1 LKAPEGGLFE
11 HGQGLIHMP
20 GLDRVFNIED
30 LRTMARK
37 KLPSP
42 LFNYIDGGSDDESN
56 VHGNTKAYD
65 SVKLVPEYLIDV
77 SKIDLSTKVLGREI
91 SMPLFLAPT
100 GMTRL
105 FHHDG
110 EFAVSRAAAEAGTYY
125 SLSTVSSTSI
135 EDVALAGD
143 GPKCFQIY
151 VMKDR
156 SLTREF
162 IQRCKDAKYDSLA
175 LTVDIPV
182 ASNRER
188 ELRYGFSMPPKL
200 NLAGIAGFA
209 ARPGWVYNALTHP
222 KAILANVAH
231 KIPEGSSQSTSLI
244 EYITNQFDP
253 SVTWDDLEWMVSEWG
268 GPFAIKGILS
278 ASVARKAVIC
288 GVSAIMVS
296 NHGGRQLDG
305 TLSAFEALGP
315 IVDEVGGE
323 CEIICDGGIR
333 RGTHVLKAL
342 ARGATACSMGR
353 PYLFGLAAGG
363 QAGVSKTL
371 ELLRTEI
378 ERDMGLLGCR
388 SIGEVGGKHIS

>member
-1 LKAPEGGLFE
+1 MLDKAL
-11 HGQGLIHMP
+11 
-20 GLDRVFNIED
+20 NIED
-30 LRTMARK
+30 LRKIARR
-37 KLPSP
+37 KLPKP

-56 VHGNTKAYD
+56 VQGNAHAYD
-65 SVKLVPEYLIDV
+65 AVKLVPEYLIDV
-77 SKIDLSTKVLGREI
+77 ANIDLSTSLLGREI
-91 SMPLFLAPT
+91 SMPLFLGPT

-105 FHHDG
+105 FHHEG
-110 EFAVSRAAAEAGTYY
+110 ESAVASAAAAAGTYY
-125 SLSTVSSTSI
+125 ALSTVGATSI
-135 EDVALAGD
+135 EDVAAVSS

-156 SLTREF
+156 GLTREF
-162 IQRCKDAKYDSLA
+162 IQRCKDAEFDALM

-188 ELRYGFSMPPKL
+188 ELRYGFTMPPKL
-200 NLAGIAGFA
+200 NFAGIMGFA
-209 ARPGWVYNALTHP
+209 ARPGWVYRALTHP
-222 KAILANVAH
+222 KPKLANVAH
-231 KIPEGSSQSTSLI
+231 KIPQGSSQSTSLMK
-244 EYITNQFDP
+244 YIADQFDP
-253 SVTWDDLEWMVSEWG
+253 SVTWTDLEWMISEWG

-278 ASVARKAVIC
+278 PADARKAVNS
-288 GVSAIMVS
+288 GVTAISVS

-305 TLSAFEALGP
+305 ALSAFEALGP
-315 IVDEVGGE
+315 IVDEVAGE

-363 QAGVSKTL
+363 QAGVARAL
-371 ELLRTEI
+371 ELLRAEI

-388 SIGEVGGKHIS
+388 NISEINSKHIT

>member
-1 LKAPEGGLFE
+1 
-11 HGQGLIHMP
+11 MSR
-20 GLDRVFNIED
+20 LDRVFNIED
-30 LRTMARK
+30 LRKIARK
-37 KLPSP
+37 KLPKP
-42 LFNYIDGGSDDESN
+42 LFNYIDGGADDEIN
-56 VHGNTKAYD
+56 VLGNARAFD
-65 SVKLVPEYLIDV
+65 SVRLVPEYLVDMA
-77 SKIDLSTKVLGREI
+77 KIDTTTKVLGREI

-110 EFAVSRAAAEAGTYY
+110 ETAVSKAAAAAGTYY
-125 SLSTVSSTSI
+125 SLSTVGATSI
-135 EDVALAGD
+135 EDVAAACS

-162 IQRCKDAKYDSLA
+162 IQRCKDAKYDALT

-182 ASNRER
+182 AGNRER

-200 NLAGIAGFA
+200 NLAGIIGFA
-209 ARPGWVYNALTHP
+209 ARPGWVYRALTHP

-244 EYITNQFDP
+244 EYIASQFDP
-253 SVTWDDLEWMVSEWG
+253 SVTWDDLEWMIAEWG

-278 ASVARKAVIC
+278 PADARRAVDR
-288 GVSAIMVS
+288 GVTAIMVS
-296 NHGGRQLDG
+296 NHGGRQLDA
-305 TLSAFEALGP
+305 TLSAFDALGP
-315 IVDEVGGE
+315 ILDEVGGE
-323 CEIICDGGIR
+323 CEVICDGGIR

-353 PYLFGLAAGG
+353 PYLFGLAAAG
-363 QAGVSKTL
+363 QAGVAKAI
-371 ELLRTEI
+371 ELLRAEI
-378 ERDMGLLGCR
+378 VRGMGLIGCKNVGE
-388 SIGEVGGKHIS
+388 IGPKHIV

>member
-1 LKAPEGGLFE
+1 
-11 HGQGLIHMP
+11 MSS
-20 GLDRVFNIED
+20 LDKVLNIED
-30 LRTMARK
+30 LRKIARR
-37 KLPSP
+37 KLPKP
-42 LFNYIDGGSDDESN
+42 LFNYIDGGADDESN
-56 VHGNTKAYD
+56 VRGNTRAFD
-65 SVKLVPEYLIDV
+65 STRLVPEYLVDVADIDT
-77 SKIDLSTKVLGREI
+77 STTVLGREI

-110 EFAVSRAAAEAGTYY
+110 ETAVSRAAAKAGTYY
-125 SLSTVSSTSI
+125 SLSTVGATSI
-135 EDVALAGD
+135 EDVAAVCD

-162 IQRCKDAKYDSLA
+162 IQRCKDAKYDSLT

-182 ASNRER
+182 AGNRER

-209 ARPGWVYNALTHP
+209 ARPGWVYRALTHP
-222 KAILANVAH
+222 KAILANVSH

-244 EYITNQFDP
+244 EYIASQFDP

-278 ASVARKAVIC
+278 PSDARKAVDR

-305 TLSAFEALGP
+305 ALSAFDALGP

-323 CEIICDGGIR
+323 CEVICDGGIR

-353 PYLFGLAAGG
+353 PYLYGLAAGG
-363 QAGVSKTL
+363 QAGVSKAV
-371 ELLRTEI
+371 ELLRAEI
-378 ERDMGLLGCR
+378 IRGMGLIGCR
-388 SIGEVGGKHIS
+388 NISEISEKHIV

>member
-1 LKAPEGGLFE
+1 VPS
-11 HGQGLIHMP
+11 
-20 GLDRVFNIED
+20 LDKVFNIED
-30 LRTMARK
+30 LRKIARK
-37 KLPSP
+37 KLPKP
-42 LFNYIDGGSDDESN
+42 LFNYIDGGADDETN
-56 VHGNTKAYD
+56 VCGNTHAFD
-65 SVKLVPEYLIDV
+65 SARLVPEYLVDV
-77 SKIDLSTKVLGREI
+77 AEINTATTVLGREI

-110 EFAVSRAAAEAGTYY
+110 ETAVSKAAAAAGTYY
-125 SLSTVSSTSI
+125 SLSTVGATSI
-135 EDVALAGD
+135 EDVAAACD

-162 IQRCKDAKYDSLA
+162 IQRCKDANYDSLT

-182 ASNRER
+182 AGNRER

-209 ARPGWVYNALTHP
+209 ARPGWVYRALTHP

-244 EYITNQFDP
+244 EYIASQFDP
-253 SVTWDDLEWMVSEWG
+253 SVTWKDLEWMVSEWG
-268 GPFAIKGILS
+268 GPFAIKGLLS
-278 ASVARKAVIC
+278 PADARKAVDR
-288 GVSAIMVS
+288 GVTAIMVS

-305 TLSAFEALGP
+305 ALSAFDALGP

-353 PYLFGLAAGG
+353 PYLYGLAAGG
-363 QAGVSKTL
+363 QAGVSKAV
-371 ELLRTEI
+371 ELLRAEI
-378 ERDMGLLGCR
+378 VRGMGLIGCR
-388 SIGEVGGKHIS
+388 KVSEINEKHIV

>member
-1 LKAPEGGLFE
+1 
-11 HGQGLIHMP
+11 MSR
-20 GLDRVFNIED
+20 LDSVFNIED
-30 LRTMARK
+30 LRKIARK
-37 KLPSP
+37 KLPKP
-42 LFNYIDGGSDDESN
+42 LFNYIDGGSDDEIN
-56 VHGNTKAYD
+56 VLGNAKAFD
-65 SVKLVPEYLIDV
+65 RVQLLPEYLVDMAHIDTT
-77 SKIDLSTKVLGREI
+77 TKVLGREI

-105 FHHDG
+105 FHPDG
-110 EFAVSRAAAEAGTYY
+110 ETAVSKAAAAAGTYY
-125 SLSTVSSTSI
+125 SLSTVGATSI
-135 EDVALAGD
+135 EDVAAACS

-162 IQRCKDAKYDSLA
+162 IQRCKDAKYDALT

-182 ASNRER
+182 AGNRER

-200 NLAGIAGFA
+200 NLAGIVGFA
-209 ARPGWVYNALTHP
+209 ARPGWVYRALTHP

-244 EYITNQFDP
+244 EYIASQFDP
-253 SVTWDDLEWMVSEWG
+253 SVTWDDLEWMIAEWG

-278 ASVARKAVIC
+278 PADARRAVDR
-288 GVSAIMVS
+288 GVTAIMVS

-305 TLSAFEALGP
+305 TLSAFDALGP
-315 IVDEVGGE
+315 ILDEVGGE
-323 CEIICDGGIR
+323 CEVICDGGIR

-353 PYLFGLAAGG
+353 PYLFGLAAAG
-363 QAGVSKTL
+363 QAGVARAI
-371 ELLRTEI
+371 ELLRAEI
-378 ERDMGLLGCR
+378 VRGMGLIGCR
-388 SIGEVGGKHIS
+388 NVAEIGSKHIVQRP

>member
-1 LKAPEGGLFE
+1 MSRVEKAL
-11 HGQGLIHMP
+11 
-20 GLDRVFNIED
+20 NIED
-30 LRTMARK
+30 LRKIARR
-37 KLPSP
+37 KLPAP
-42 LFNYIDGGSDDESN
+42 LFNYIDGGADDETN
-56 VHGNTKAYD
+56 VLGNIHAFD
-65 SVKLVPEYLIDV
+65 SASLVPEYLVDVADID
-77 SKIDLSTKVLGREI
+77 SSTKVLGREI

-110 EFAVSRAAAEAGTYY
+110 ETAVAKAAAAAGTYY
-125 SLSTVSSTSI
+125 SLSTVGSTSI
-135 EDVALAGD
+135 EDVAAAGD
-143 GPKCFQIY
+143 APKCFQIY

-162 IQRCKDAKYDSLA
+162 IQRCKDANYDSLT

-182 ASNRER
+182 AGYRER

-209 ARPGWVYNALTHP
+209 LRPGWVYRALTHP

-231 KIPEGSSQSTSLI
+231 KIPEGSSQSTSLM
-244 EYITNQFDP
+244 EYIASQFDP
-253 SVTWDDLEWMVSEWG
+253 SVTWDDLEWMVAEWG

-278 ASVARKAVIC
+278 PIDARKAVDC

-305 TLSAFEALGP
+305 ALSAFDALGP
-315 IVDEVGGE
+315 IVDAVGGE

-363 QAGVSKTL
+363 QAGVSRAL
-371 ELLRTEI
+371 ELLHAEI
-378 ERDMGLLGCR
+378 KRGMALIGCR
-388 SIGEVGGKHIS
+388 NIGEIGDKHLSS

>member
-1 LKAPEGGLFE
+1 
-11 HGQGLIHMP
+11 MTS
-20 GLDRVFNIED
+20 LDKVFNIED
-30 LRTMARK
+30 LRKIARK
-37 KLPSP
+37 KLPKP
-42 LFNYIDGGSDDESN
+42 LFNYIDGGADDETN
-56 VHGNTKAYD
+56 VRGNTHAFD
-65 SVKLVPEYLIDV
+65 SARLVPEYLVDV
-77 SKIDLSTKVLGREI
+77 AKIDTSTSVLGREI

-110 EFAVSRAAAEAGTYY
+110 ETAVSKAAAEAGTYY
-125 SLSTVSSTSI
+125 SLSTVGATSI
-135 EDVALAGD
+135 EDVAAACS

-162 IQRCKDAKYDSLA
+162 IQRAKDANYDSLI

-182 ASNRER
+182 AGNRER

-244 EYITNQFDP
+244 EYIASQFDP
-253 SVTWDDLEWMVSEWG
+253 SVTWNDLEWMIAEWG

-278 ASVARKAVIC
+278 PSDARKAVDR
-288 GVSAIMVS
+288 GVTAVMVS

-305 TLSAFEALGP
+305 SLSAFDALGP
-315 IVDEVGGE
+315 ILDEVGGE
-323 CEIICDGGIR
+323 CEVICDGGIR

-342 ARGATACSMGR
+342 ARGATACSVGR
-353 PYLFGLAAGG
+353 PYLYGLAAAG
-363 QAGVSKTL
+363 QAGVTKAIG
-371 ELLRTEI
+371 LLRAEI
-378 ERDMGLLGCR
+378 ERGMGLIGCR
-388 SIGEVGGKHIS
+388 SISEISKKHIA

>member
-1 LKAPEGGLFE
+1 
-11 HGQGLIHMP
+11 MP
-20 GLDRVFNIED
+20 NLDKVLNIED
-30 LRTMARK
+30 LRKIARR
-37 KLPSP
+37 KLPAP

-56 VHGNTKAYD
+56 VLGNVDAFNN
-65 SVKLVPEYLIDV
+65 VRLIPEYLIDV
-77 SKIDLSTKVLGREI
+77 ANIDLSTKVLGREI
-91 SMPLFLAPT
+91 SMPLFLSPT

-110 EFAVSRAAAEAGTYY
+110 ETAVSKAAADAGTYY
-125 SLSTVSSTSI
+125 SLSTVGATTI
-135 EDVALAGD
+135 EDVAAACS

-156 SLTREF
+156 GLTREF
-162 IQRCKDAKYDSLA
+162 IQRCKDSNFDSLA

-200 NLAGIAGFA
+200 NLAGLAGFA
-209 ARPGWVYNALTHP
+209 LKPGWVYNALTHP
-222 KAILANVAH
+222 QAQLANVAH
-231 KIPEGSSQSTSLI
+231 KIPEGSSKSTSLM
-244 EYITNQFDP
+244 EYIANQFDP
-253 SVTWDDLEWMVSEWG
+253 AVTWDDMEWMMSEWG

-278 ASVARKAVIC
+278 PADARKAVNA
-288 GVSAIMVS
+288 GVSSIMVS

-305 TLSAFEALGP
+305 ALSAFEALGP

-363 QAGVSKTL
+363 QAGVAKAL
-371 ELLRTEI
+371 ELLRAEI
-378 ERDMGLLGCR
+378 ETNMGLLGCT
-388 SIGEVGGKHIS
+388 SIDQVSGKHIT

>member
-1 LKAPEGGLFE
+1 
-11 HGQGLIHMP
+11 MSR
-20 GLDRVFNIED
+20 LDKVLNIED
-30 LRTMARK
+30 LRKIARK
-37 KLPSP
+37 KLPAP

-56 VHGNTKAYD
+56 VHGNTHAFD
-65 SVKLVPEYLIDV
+65 SAKLVPEYLVDV
-77 SKIDLSTKVLGREI
+77 ANIDLSTKVLGREI
-91 SMPLFLAPT
+91 SMPLFLSPT

-110 EFAVSRAAAEAGTYY
+110 ETAVSRAAAAAGTYY
-125 SLSTVSSTSI
+125 SLSTVGATTI
-135 EDVALAGD
+135 EDVARVCS

-156 SLTREF
+156 GLTREF
-162 IQRCKDAKYDSLA
+162 IQRCKDAKFDSLA

-182 ASNRER
+182 AGNRER

-200 NLAGIAGFA
+200 NLAGIVGFA
-209 ARPGWVYNALTHP
+209 ARPAWVYRALIHP
-222 KAILANVAH
+222 SAKLANVAH
-231 KIPEGSSQSTSLI
+231 KIQEGSSTSTSLMD
-244 EYITNQFDP
+244 YIANQFDP
-253 SVTWDDLEWMVSEWG
+253 SVSWVDLEWMMSEWG

-278 ASVARKAVIC
+278 PTDARKAVDA

-305 TLSAFEALGP
+305 ALSAFEALGP

-363 QAGVSKTL
+363 QAGVARAL
-371 ELLRTEI
+371 ELLRAEI
-378 ERDMGLLGCR
+378 KTDMGLLGCT
-388 SIGEVGGKHIS
+388 SIDQVCGKHIS

>member
-1 LKAPEGGLFE
+1 
-11 HGQGLIHMP
+11 MSS
-20 GLDRVFNIED
+20 LDKVFNIED
-30 LRTMARK
+30 LRRIAEK
-37 KLPSP
+37 KLPKP
-42 LFNYIDGGSDDESN
+42 LFNYIDGGADDETN
-56 VHGNTKAYD
+56 VRGNTRAFD
-65 SVKLVPEYLIDV
+65 SVRLVPEYLVDMA
-77 SKIDLSTKVLGREI
+77 KIDTTTKVLGREI

-110 EFAVSRAAAEAGTYY
+110 ETAVSKAAAAAGTYY
-125 SLSTVSSTSI
+125 SLSTVGATSI
-135 EDVALAGD
+135 EDVAAACD

-162 IQRCKDAKYDSLA
+162 IQRCKDAKYDALT

-182 ASNRER
+182 AGNRER

-200 NLAGIAGFA
+200 NLAGIIGFA
-209 ARPGWVYNALTHP
+209 ARPGWVYRALMHP

-244 EYITNQFDP
+244 EYIASQFDP
-253 SVTWDDLEWMVSEWG
+253 SVTWDDLEWMISEWG

-278 ASVARKAVIC
+278 PADARRAVDR
-288 GVSAIMVS
+288 GVTAIMVS

-305 TLSAFEALGP
+305 ALSAFDALGP
-315 IVDEVGGE
+315 IIDEVGGE
-323 CEIICDGGIR
+323 CEVICDGGIR

-342 ARGATACSMGR
+342 ARGASACSMGR
-353 PYLFGLAAGG
+353 PYLYGLAAAG
-363 QAGVSKTL
+363 QPGVAKAI
-371 ELLRTEI
+371 ELLRAEI
-378 ERDMGLLGCR
+378 VRGMGLIGCR
-388 SIGEVGGKHIS
+388 NIGEIRRKHIV

>member
-1 LKAPEGGLFE
+1 VSS
-11 HGQGLIHMP
+11 I
-20 GLDRVFNIED
+20 DRVFNIED
-30 LRTMARK
+30 LRKIARK
-37 KLPSP
+37 KLPKP
-42 LFNYIDGGSDDESN
+42 LFNYIDGGADDETN
-56 VHGNTKAYD
+56 VRGNTHAFD
-65 SVKLVPEYLIDV
+65 SVRLVPEYLVDVAEIDT
-77 SKIDLSTKVLGREI
+77 STKVLGREI

-110 EFAVSRAAAEAGTYY
+110 ETAVSKAAAAASTYY
-125 SLSTVSSTSI
+125 SLSTVGATSI
-135 EDVALAGD
+135 EDVAAACD

-156 SLTREF
+156 GITREF
-162 IQRCKDAKYDSLA
+162 IQRCKDANYDSLM

-182 ASNRER
+182 AGNRER

-209 ARPGWVYNALTHP
+209 ARPGWVYRALTHP

-244 EYITNQFDP
+244 EYIASQFDP
-253 SVTWDDLEWMVSEWG
+253 SVTWNDLEWMIAEWG

-278 ASVARKAVIC
+278 PADARKAVDR

-305 TLSAFEALGP
+305 ALSAFDALGP

-342 ARGATACSMGR
+342 ASGATACSMGR
-353 PYLFGLAAGG
+353 PYLYGLAAGG
-363 QAGVSKTL
+363 QAGVNKAL
-371 ELLRTEI
+371 ELLRAEI
-378 ERDMGLLGCR
+378 VRGMGLIGCR
-388 SIGEVGGKHIS
+388 NISEISVKHIA

>member
-1 LKAPEGGLFE
+1 MSRLDKAL
-11 HGQGLIHMP
+11 
-20 GLDRVFNIED
+20 NIED
-30 LRTMARK
+30 LRKIARA

-56 VHGNTKAYD
+56 VCGNTHAYD
-65 SVKLVPEYLIDV
+65 AVKLVPEYLVDV
-77 SKIDLSTKVLGREI
+77 ANIDLSTRVLGREI
-91 SMPLFLAPT
+91 SMPLFLGPT

-110 EFAVSRAAAEAGTYY
+110 ETAVSKAAADAGTYY
-125 SLSTVSSTSI
+125 ALSTVGATSI
-135 EDVALAGD
+135 EDVATACN

-156 SLTREF
+156 GLTHEF
-162 IQRCKDAKYDSLA
+162 IQRCKDANYDSLM

-182 ASNRER
+182 AGYRER

-200 NLAGIAGFA
+200 NLVGMLGFA
-209 ARPGWVYNALTHP
+209 ARPGWVYHALTHP
-222 KAILANVAH
+222 KATLANVVH
-231 KIPEGSSQSTSLI
+231 KIPEGSSQSTSLM
-244 EYITNQFDP
+244 EYIAKQFDP
-253 SVTWDDLEWMVSEWG
+253 SVTWNDLEWMISEWG
-268 GPFAIKGILS
+268 GPFVIKGVLS
-278 ASVARKAVIC
+278 PADARRAVDS
-288 GVSAIMVS
+288 GVTAISVS

-315 IVDEVGGE
+315 IIDEVGGE

-342 ARGATACSMGR
+342 ARGATACSIGR
-353 PYLFGLAAGG
+353 PYLYGLAAGG
-363 QAGVSKTL
+363 QAGVARAL
-371 ELLRTEI
+371 ELLRAEI

-388 SIGEVGGKHIS
+388 NIGEISGKHIA

>member
-1 LKAPEGGLFE
+1 MSRLDKAL
-11 HGQGLIHMP
+11 
-20 GLDRVFNIED
+20 NIED
-30 LRTMARK
+30 LRKMAQK
-37 KLPSP
+37 TLPAP

-56 VHGNTKAYD
+56 VCGNTHAFD
-65 SVKLVPEYLIDV
+65 TAKLIPEYLVDV
-77 SKIDLSTKVLGREI
+77 AKIDLSIRVLGRDI

-100 GMTRL
+100 GMSRL

-110 EFAVSRAAAEAGTYY
+110 ETAASKAAAAAGTYY
-125 SLSTVSSTSI
+125 SLSTVGATTI
-135 EDVALAGD
+135 EDVAAACD
-143 GPKCFQIY
+143 GPKCFQLY

-162 IQRCKDAKYDSLA
+162 IQRCKDANFDSLV

-182 ASNRER
+182 AGNRER
-188 ELRYGFSMPPKL
+188 ELRYGFTMPPKL
-200 NLAGIAGFA
+200 NLAGIIGFA
-209 ARPGWVYNALTHP
+209 AKPTWVYRALTHP
-222 KAILANVAH
+222 RPKLANVAH
-231 KIPEGSSQSTSLI
+231 RIPEGSSKSTSLM
-244 EYITNQFDP
+244 EYIAKQFDP
-253 SVTWDDLEWMVSEWG
+253 SVTWNDMEFMLSEWG

-278 ASVARKAVIC
+278 PADARKAVDV

-305 TLSAFEALGP
+305 ALSAFEALGP

-363 QAGVSKTL
+363 QAGVAKAL
-371 ELLRTEI
+371 ALLRNEI
-378 ERDMGLLGCR
+378 ETDMGLLGCR
-388 SIGEVGGKHIS
+388 NISEISSKHLS

>member
-1 LKAPEGGLFE
+1 
-11 HGQGLIHMP
+11 MS

-30 LRTMARK
+30 LRKIARK
-37 KLPSP
+37 KLPKP
-42 LFNYIDGGSDDESN
+42 LFNYIDGGADDETN
-56 VHGNTKAYD
+56 VRGNTHAFD
-65 SVKLVPEYLIDV
+65 SARLVPEYLIDV
-77 SKIDLSTKVLGREI
+77 AEINTTTRVLGREI

-110 EFAVSRAAAEAGTYY
+110 ETAVASAAAKAGTYY
-125 SLSTVSSTSI
+125 SLSTVGSTSI
-135 EDVALAGD
+135 EDVAAACD

-162 IQRCKDAKYDSLA
+162 IQRCKDANYDSLT

-182 ASNRER
+182 AGNRER

-209 ARPGWVYNALTHP
+209 ARPGWVYRALTHP

-231 KIPEGSSQSTSLI
+231 KIPAGSSQSTSLV
-244 EYITNQFDP
+244 EYVASQFDP
-253 SVTWDDLEWMVSEWG
+253 SVTWDDLEWMISEWG

-278 ASVARKAVIC
+278 ASDARKAVDR
-288 GVSAIMVS
+288 GVTAIMVS

-305 TLSAFEALGP
+305 ALSAFDALGP

-342 ARGATACSMGR
+342 ARGATACSIGR
-353 PYLFGLAAGG
+353 PYLYGLAAGG
-363 QAGVSKTL
+363 QAGVSKAV
-371 ELLRTEI
+371 ELLRAEI
-378 ERDMGLLGCR
+378 VRGMGLIGCR
-388 SIGEVGGKHIS
+388 NVSDISSKHIV

>member
-1 LKAPEGGLFE
+1 
-11 HGQGLIHMP
+11 MTMSR
-20 GLDRVFNIED
+20 LDRVFNIED
-30 LRTMARK
+30 LRTIARR
-37 KLPSP
+37 KLPKP
-42 LFNYIDGGSDDESN
+42 LFNYIDGGADDETN
-56 VHGNTKAYD
+56 VLGNAKAFD
-65 SVKLVPEYLIDV
+65 SVRLVPEYLVDMA
-77 SKIDLSTKVLGREI
+77 KIDTTTKVLGREI

-110 EFAVSRAAAEAGTYY
+110 ETAVSKAAAAAGTYY
-125 SLSTVSSTSI
+125 SLSTVGATSI
-135 EDVALAGD
+135 EDVAAACS

-162 IQRCKDAKYDSLA
+162 IQRCKDANYDALT

-182 ASNRER
+182 AGNRER

-200 NLAGIAGFA
+200 NLAGIFGFA
-209 ARPGWVYNALTHP
+209 ARPGWVYQALTHP

-244 EYITNQFDP
+244 EYIASQFDP
-253 SVTWDDLEWMVSEWG
+253 SVTWDDLEWMIAEWG

-278 ASVARKAVIC
+278 PADARRAVDR
-288 GVSAIMVS
+288 GVTAIMVS

-305 TLSAFEALGP
+305 TLSAFDALGP
-315 IVDEVGGE
+315 ILDEVGGE
-323 CEIICDGGIR
+323 CEVICDGGIR

-363 QAGVSKTL
+363 EKGVAKAI
-371 ELLRTEI
+371 ELLRAEI
-378 ERDMGLLGCR
+378 VRGMGLIGCR
-388 SIGEVGGKHIS
+388 NIGEIGRKHIV

>member
-1 LKAPEGGLFE
+1 VSRLDKAL
-11 HGQGLIHMP
+11 
-20 GLDRVFNIED
+20 NIED
-30 LRTMARK
+30 LRKMAQK
-37 KLPSP
+37 TLPAP

-56 VHGNTKAYD
+56 VCGNTHAFD
-65 SVKLVPEYLIDV
+65 TAKLIPEYLVDV
-77 SKIDLSTKVLGREI
+77 AKIDLSIRVLGRDI

-100 GMTRL
+100 GMSRL

-110 EFAVSRAAAEAGTYY
+110 ETAASKAAAAAGTYY
-125 SLSTVSSTSI
+125 SLSTVGATTI
-135 EDVALAGD
+135 EDVAAACD
-143 GPKCFQIY
+143 GPKCFQLY

-162 IQRCKDAKYDSLA
+162 IQRCKDANFDSLV

-182 ASNRER
+182 AGNRER
-188 ELRYGFSMPPKL
+188 ELRYGFTMPPKL
-200 NLAGIAGFA
+200 NLAGIIGFA
-209 ARPGWVYNALTHP
+209 AKPTWVYRALTHP
-222 KAILANVAH
+222 RPKLANVAH
-231 KIPEGSSQSTSLI
+231 RIPEGSSKSTSLM
-244 EYITNQFDP
+244 EYIAKQFDP
-253 SVTWDDLEWMVSEWG
+253 SVTWNDMEFMLSEWG

-278 ASVARKAVIC
+278 PADARKAVDV
-288 GVSAIMVS
+288 GVSAIIVS

-305 TLSAFEALGP
+305 ALSAFEALGP

-363 QAGVSKTL
+363 QAGVAKAL
-371 ELLRTEI
+371 ALLRNEI
-378 ERDMGLLGCR
+378 ETDMGLLGCR
-388 SIGEVGGKHIS
+388 NISEISSKHLS

>member
-1 LKAPEGGLFE
+1 MSRIENAL
-11 HGQGLIHMP
+11 
-20 GLDRVFNIED
+20 NIED
-30 LRTMARK
+30 LRKIARK
-37 KLPSP
+37 KLPTP
-42 LFNYIDGGSDDESN
+42 LFSYIDGGSDDEIN
-56 VHGNTKAYD
+56 VRGNTQAFD
-65 SVKLVPEYLIDV
+65 QARLIPEYLIDV
-77 SKIDLSTKVLGREI
+77 ANIDISTKVLGRDI
-91 SMPLFLAPT
+91 SMPLFLSPT

-110 EFAVSRAAAEAGTYY
+110 ETAVSKAAAEAGTYY
-125 SLSTVSSTSI
+125 SLSTVGATTI
-135 EDVALAGD
+135 EDVAAACS

-156 SLTREF
+156 GLTREF
-162 IQRCKDAKYDSLA
+162 IQRCKDAKFDALT

-188 ELRYGFSMPPKL
+188 ELRYGFTMPPKL

-209 ARPGWVYNALTHP
+209 ARPGWVYRALTHP
-222 KAILANVAH
+222 QPKLANVAH
-231 KIPEGSSQSTSLI
+231 KIPAGSSQSTSLM
-244 EYITNQFDP
+244 EYIANQFDP
-253 SVTWDDLEWMVSEWG
+253 SVTWDDLAWMISEWG

-278 ASVARKAVIC
+278 PADARKAVDT

-296 NHGGRQLDG
+296 NHGGRQLDAA
-305 TLSAFEALGP
+305 LSAFEALGP

-353 PYLFGLAAGG
+353 PYLYGLAAGG
-363 QAGVSKTL
+363 QAGVTKAL
-371 ELLRTEI
+371 ELLRAEI
-378 ERDMGLLGCR
+378 TRDMGLLGCR
-388 SIGEVGGKHIS
+388 NISEISGKHIT